1 MTKHSKNTKNAIKLI
16 EFLASDKAQ
25 EIYAKTNHEYPIRQ
39 NIKISD
45 VVKSWGYPFKM
56 DKMNLSTLGNLN
68 DKAGIIFDKSG
79 WK

>member
-1 MTKHSKNTKNAIKLI
+1 MTKHSKNTESAIKLI

-25 EIYAKTNHEYPIRQ
+25 EIYAKKNHEYPIRP

-56 DKMNLSTLGNLN
+56 DKMNLSILGNLN